1 MADSLRVEDIR
12 QFNIK
17 SVLSLIHDS
26 RNVGGLSQSDV
37 VSRLTLKAPT
47 VFRIFN
53 TLEADGFISPC
64 ASKSTSDMPKSGRRP
79 TYYNINNDACY
90 EVAIEFW
97 SNCISIG
104 VFNFACDVI
113 YSDLHSLKTLTN
125 IEDVI
130 DIICNMVDMA
140 IEKTGIKKE
149 KIIGLGVAAP
159 GKVSVSDGKVIYYG
173 KIAGLENY
181 PLKDVLEER
190 TGLKVLVHNNCSA
203 IAYSLYNSR
212 SKASSS
218 SLFTFL
224 LRSGVNGSLVN
235 ENGIFLSADN
245 TTLEAGHLIV
255 KPNGVKCSCGM
266 CGCLQAQLMELDKG
280 HGDSESSFKSI
291 FDNIPSGEEG
301 DSIIREAADYLFI
314 AVKDIQRFSAPDS
327 FLIICSSA
335 FVAERIATC
344 LRGRLAKEKDFF
356 AQKDPSIIGMGY
368 DTSLALRGATELVFA
383 DFFGKQAKS

>member
-17 SVLSLIHDS
+17 SVLSLIHGS
-26 RNVGGLSQSDV
+26 KNVGGLSQSDV

-53 TLEADGFISPC
+53 TLEAEGFISPC
-64 ASKSTSDMPKSGRRP
+64 AGRNTSDLPRSGRKP
-79 TYYNINNDACY
+79 TYYNINDNACY
-90 EVAIEFW
+90 VLAIEFW
-97 SNCISIG
+97 SSCISIG
-104 VFNFACDVI
+104 VFNFACEVI
-113 YSDLHSLKTLTN
+113 FSDIHSLKKSTE

-130 DIICNMVDMA
+130 DIITSMVNIA
-140 IEKTGIKKE
+140 ISKTGIDRE

-173 KIAGLENY
+173 RIGGLENY
-181 PLKDVLEER
+181 PLKDILEDR
-190 TGLKVLVHNNCSA
+190 TGLRVLVHNNCSA
-203 IAYSLYNSR
+203 IAYFLYNTR
-212 SKASSS
+212 SNAAIS

-266 CGCLQAQLMELDKG
+266 CGCLQAQLMELDKDYG
-280 HGDSESSFKSI
+280 NPDSPFKSI
-291 FDNIPSGEEG
+291 FDSIPAGEEG
-301 DSIIREAADYLFI
+301 DRIIREVADYLFI

-327 FLIICSSA
+327 FLIICSSS

-344 LRGRLAKEKDFF
+344 LRERLAREKDFF
-356 AQKDPSIIGMGY
+356 AQNDPTILGMGY
-368 DTSLALRGATELVFA
+368 DTSLALRGATELVLA
-383 DFFGKQAKS
+383 DFFGK

>member
-26 RNVGGLSQSDV
+26 RNMGGLSQSDV

-53 TLEADGFISPC
+53 TLESDGFISPC
-64 ASKSTSDMPKSGRRP
+64 ASKTTTDMPKSGRRP
-79 TYYNINNDACY
+79 TYYNINEDACY
-90 EVAIEFW
+90 ELAVEFW

-113 YSDLHSLKTLTN
+113 YSDIHPLQGVSTIDEVIKT
-125 IEDVI
+125 
-130 DIICNMVDMA
+130 ICKMVNMA
-140 IEKTGIKKE
+140 IAKTGIGKE

-159 GKVSVSDGKVIYYG
+159 GKVSVSNGVVIYYG
-173 KIAGLENY
+173 KIEGLENY
-181 PLKDVLEER
+181 PLKAVLEEK

-212 SKASSS
+212 SRSSSS

-280 HGDSESSFKSI
+280 SYNQDNSFKSL
-291 FDNIPSGEEG
+291 FDNIPAGKEG
-301 DSIIREAADYLFI
+301 DEIIKEAADYLFI

-335 FVAERIATC
+335 FVAERIAAC
-344 LRGRLAKEKDFF
+344 LRDRLAKEKDFF
-356 AQKDPSIIGMGY
+356 AQNDPAIIGMGY

-383 DFFGKQAKS
+383 DFFGK

>member
-26 RNVGGLSQSDV
+26 RNAGGLSQSDV

-53 TLEADGFISPC
+53 ALEADGFISPC
-64 ASKSTSDMPKSGRRP
+64 ASKSTSDLPKSGRRP
-79 TYYNINNDACY
+79 TYYNINDDACY
-90 EVAIEFW
+90 ELAVEFW
-97 SNCISIG
+97 SNCISVG

-113 YSDLHSLKTLTN
+113 YSDIHSLKDSTG
-125 IEDVI
+125 ISEVI
-130 DIICNMVDMA
+130 DTISSMVGMA
-140 IEKTGIKKE
+140 ISKTGIDKD

-173 KIAGLENY
+173 RIPGLEDY
-181 PLKDVLEER
+181 PLKDILEQR

-212 SKASSS
+212 SKTSSG
-218 SLFTFL
+218 SLFAFL

-255 KPNGVKCSCGM
+255 KPDGVKCNCGM
-266 CGCLQAQLMELDKG
+266 CGCLQAQLLDLDKDY
-280 HGDSESSFKSI
+280 GDSESSFKSL
-291 FDNIPSGEEG
+291 FDSIPSGEKG
-301 DSIIREAADYLFI
+301 DEIVRKAADYLFI

-335 FVAERIATC
+335 FVAERIAAC
-344 LRGRLAKEKDFF
+344 LRGRLAKERDFF
-356 AQKDPSIIGMGY
+356 AQNDPAIIGMGY

-383 DFFGKQAKS
+383 DFFGK